1 MLYLKNEQ
9 GGGEMK
15 WSRKQVGWSAFLVI
29 LVLGMTLLG
38 NWATFFGTPER
49 YLEADARKS
58 QYIDADW
65 QSVSA
70 VNDRAAGLLFYDE
83 TQTEFIYSVYTK
95 QPGLPLGYVFRRG
108 GSDGV
113 IARGVNSFNG
123 VLLSMNQPQVAQIV
137 LNEGED
143 NETLIAIDPSQPFAY
158 AVPQGTESF
167 VLYDQQ
173 GESVPITTTVLIF

>member
-1 MLYLKNEQ
+1 
-9 GGGEMK
+9 MK

-38 NWATFFGTPER
+38 NWRTFFGTPER

-70 VNDRAAGLLFYDE
+70 VNDQAAGLLFYDE
-83 TQTEFIYSVYTK
+83 TQTEFVYSVYTK
-95 QPGLPLGYVFRRG
+95 QPSLPLGYVFLRG
-108 GSDGV
+108 GSDGA
-113 IARGVNSFNG
+113 IARGVESFG
-123 VLLSMNQPQVAQIV
+123 RVLLSMNQPQVAQIV

-143 NETLIAIDPSQPFAY
+143 NETLVAIDPSQPFAY
-158 AVPQGTESF
+158 AVPQETYSF

-173 GESVPITTTVLIF
+173 GETVPLANVNILSLR